1 MLKRALYAMPD
12 DIRETLIDNDVMGQ
26 YEARPPYQRNDYIA
40 WIERAKRPATR
51 QKRLAQMI
59 DELKAGD
66 RYMKMK
72 YRARKTPLGG
82 RST

>member
-12 DIRETLIDNDVMGQ
+12 DIRDALIDNDVMGQ
-26 YEARPPYQRNDYIA
+26 YDARPPYQRNDYIT

-59 DELKAGD
+59 DELKTAD

-72 YRARKTPLGG
+72 YRARKTPLTG
-82 RST
+82 